1 MPKLP
6 IARTLQ
12 KRLDVI
18 TKLDVSYCNAQ
29 ASGKR
34 LEEETPRRL
43 RGGDDSMTACDRSQ
57 VPTVAAAVPARFRK
71 E

>member
-1 MPKLP
+1 M
-6 IARTLQ
+6 AQQ

-18 TKLDVSYCNAQ
+18 TKLDLSHCNAQ

-34 LEEETPRRL
+34 LEEEERRRF
-43 RGGDDSMTACDRSQ
+43 RGGEDSMTAGDPSQ
-57 VPTVAAAVPARFRK
+57 VPTVAAAIPARVRK